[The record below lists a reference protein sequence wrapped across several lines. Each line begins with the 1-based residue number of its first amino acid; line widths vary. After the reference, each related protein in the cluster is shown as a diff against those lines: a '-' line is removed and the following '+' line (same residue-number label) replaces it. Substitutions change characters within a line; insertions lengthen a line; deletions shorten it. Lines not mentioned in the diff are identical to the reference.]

1 MSESFPSAA
10 TLPLSKPLRYTLV
23 VCACA
28 LVTLIAFPFRSVL
41 DLANTVMLFLLVVFL
56 VALKLGRGPAVLAAF
71 LGVALFDFFFVPPH
85 FTFAVS
91 NGLYLITF
99 AVMLAIGLLT
109 TELTTNL
116 QDEAERVRNHEQETL
131 DLYELARNLTGAA
144 TLLQVT
150 EAMQAYLSRC
160 GYHARLFL
168 LDNAKILDTH
178 NCSVL
183 EKQLLN
189 LALTSAEMVSG
200 ESESGN
206 APPFYLPL
214 QAPMCVRGVMAVY
227 PEATTTAPPSNRR
240 EFFMTLASLIAIAV
254 ERLHYVAVAQKSQVQ
269 MSAEK
274 LRSSVLSTLSHDLR
288 TPLTTLVGLADT
300 LAETPELPATAH
312 DHACLIR
319 DQSQSMC
326 NLLTNLLEMA
336 RLQSGKVT
344 LRREWQLFEDV
355 ISASLHLLK
364 PSLGPRPL
372 QVELQKN
379 LPLVEFDAVL
389 IERVLCNLIENAAKY
404 SGNAQPIEIRAF
416 VDGNEACI
424 AVCDHGSGFPEGQ
437 IDHLFELFERG
448 SAESAKLGVGL
459 GLAICKA
466 IAEAHGGRIDAI
478 NQATG
483 GACVTL
489 RLPRGEAPVIEEE
502 EEHG

>member
-1 MSESFPSAA
+1 MSDASLEIVRPALPKAA
-10 TLPLSKPLRYTLV
+10 RYALAIG
-23 VCACA
+23 ACA
-28 LVTLIAFPFRSVL
+28 LVTLITLPFRDML
-41 DLANTVMLFLLVVFL
+41 DLANAVMLFLLVVFL

-71 LGVALFDFFFVPPH
+71 LSVALFDFFLVPPH
-85 FTFAVS
+85 FTFAV
-91 NGLYLITF
+91 NDVLYLITF

-109 TELTTNL
+109 TELTANL
-116 QDEAERVRNHEQETL
+116 QEEAERVRHHEQETR
-131 DLYELARNLTGAA
+131 DLYELARSLTGAA

-150 EAMQAYLSRC
+150 EAMQAYLVRSGFR
-160 GYHARLFL
+160 ARLFL
-168 LDNAKILDTH
+168 LDNARKLDTQG
-178 NCSVL
+178 CSVL

-189 LALTSAEMVSG
+189 LAMANAEMVTG
-200 ESESGN
+200 ESETAS
-206 APPFYLPL
+206 APPLFLPL

-227 PEATTTAPPSNRR
+227 PETTTLSPSGNRR

-254 ERLHYVAVAQKSQVQ
+254 ERLHYVEVAQRTQIQ

-300 LAETPELPATAH
+300 LAETPELPASAR
-312 DHACLIR
+312 DNASLIR

-326 NLLTNLLEMA
+326 NLLTNLLDMA

-344 LRREWQLFEDV
+344 LRREWQLFEDA

-364 PSLGPRPL
+364 PSLGARPL
-372 QVELQKN
+372 VVELQKN

-404 SGNAQPIEIRAF
+404 SGTTQPIEIRAF
-416 VDGNEACI
+416 VEESEACI
-424 AVCDHGSGFPEGQ
+424 AVCDHGSGFPAGQ

-448 SAESAKLGVGL
+448 EAESAKPGVGL

-466 IAEAHGGRIDAI
+466 IVEAHGGRIHAV

-483 GACVTL
+483 GACVTV
-489 RLPRGEAPVIEEE
+489 RLPLGEAPVIEEE